1 MKNLKTIL
9 LAVVIATSSV
19 LSASTEPVKAT
30 VKTTITQ
37 DVSDLLKNPTFRVE
51 KELLADVT
59 LTVNK
64 NNEIVVLSVDSES
77 SQVVNFI
84 KNRLNYNKLTE
95 NVDAKTYV
103 IPVRITPEEG

>member
-9 LAVVIATSSV
+9 LALVIATSSV
-19 LSASTEPVKAT
+19 LSARTEPVKKT
-30 VKTTITQ
+30 VKTSITQ

-77 SQVVNFI
+77 SQVINFI
-84 KNRLNYNKLTE
+84 KNRLNYNKLSE

-103 IPVRITPEEG
+103 VPVRITAR